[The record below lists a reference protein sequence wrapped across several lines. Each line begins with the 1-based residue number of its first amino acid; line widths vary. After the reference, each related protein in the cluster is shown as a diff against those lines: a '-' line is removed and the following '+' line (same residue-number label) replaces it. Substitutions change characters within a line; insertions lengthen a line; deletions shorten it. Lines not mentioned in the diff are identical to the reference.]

1 MKNKEYC
8 LGDALM
14 EERSCQAKWV
24 IREKLNAI
32 CRNIGYY
39 QISKDDAF
47 YDKILEL
54 CQEIL
59 NIVENEL

>member
-24 IREKLNAI
+24 ISQKME
-32 CRNIGYY
+32 
-39 QISKDDAF
+39 QIE
-47 YDKILEL
+47 EL
-54 CQEIL
+54 LQEIK
-59 NIVENEL
+59 NIMENEL